1 MIIVVLFFKLRNP
14 FFLIIFLALIFQWI
28 QINIK
33 IVIGNIVNLPL
44 EELFSYYQD
53 VNFLYQANLLSNIG
67 LIFFSFGIHLPLKK
81 KFKDFD
87 ISSLLRPDYST
98 RKILRSYLFFSL
110 GVSLLLLFRNSLPG
124 INTVVSAFSR
134 LKWGLLLITFI
145 YVLSRQEE
153 KRLFYTI
160 LIIEIFLGF
169 TGYFSAFKDFIIFG
183 IIGLLSVQ
191 LFLNTRS
198 YLRFSII
205 FIFAA
210 GFGLLWSAIKMD
222 YRDYLSGGTETQRV
236 VVSKTEAIGELVNQV
251 SNVTATDLG
260 LASETLMD
268 RLSYIEFFS
277 ITLNNVPEYIDY
289 ENGKIIREST
299 LFYFKPRIFFPDKG
313 IIDDSDHTNKYTNL
327 DLVDD
332 GKASHSIGFMTDA
345 YIDFGPYGMM
355 GLLLVL
361 GLVFGLS
368 IRLLILKSPNMV
380 WAVIF
385 IAPFYFLLAV
395 YSFNMIKV
403 MGNFITYL
411 IPIYFL
417 SSIFFKFANK
427 FFLDNDSKTNIVYDG
442 Q

>member
-1 MIIVVLFFKLRNP
+1 MV
-14 FFLIIFLALIFQWI
+14 FQWI

-33 IVIGNIVNLPL
+33 IVIGNIVNVPL
-44 EELFSYYQD
+44 QELFSYYQN
-53 VNFLYQANLLSNIG
+53 VNYLYQANLLSNIG
-67 LIFFSFGIHLPLKK
+67 LIFFSLGIHLPLKK

-87 ISSLLRPDYST
+87 ISTLLRPEYST
-98 RKILRSYLFFSL
+98 RKILRSYLVFSL
-110 GVSLLLLFRNSLPG
+110 VVSVLLLFRNSLPG
-124 INTVVSAFSR
+124 INTVVTAFGK

-153 KRLFYTI
+153 KRLFYII
-160 LIIEIFLGF
+160 LVIEIFLGF
-169 TGYFSAFKDFIIFG
+169 TGYFSGFKDFIVFG

-191 LFLNTRS
+191 FFLNAKS
-198 YLRFSII
+198 YLRFSVILM
-205 FIFAA
+205 FAA

-222 YRDYLSGGTETQRV
+222 FRDYLSGGTETQRV
-236 VVSKTEAIGELVNQV
+236 VVSKSEAIGELVNQV
-251 SNVTATDLG
+251 SSVTLTDLG

-277 ITLNNVPEYIDY
+277 ITLDIVPQYMDY
-289 ENGKIIREST
+289 ENGQIIKEST
-299 LFYFKPRIFFPDKG
+299 LFYFKPRIFFPNKG

-332 GKASHSIGFMTDA
+332 GAASHSIGFMTDA

-361 GLVFGLS
+361 GLVFGFA
-368 IRLLILKSPNMV
+368 IRLLILKSANMV

-385 IAPFYFLLAV
+385 IGPFYFLLGV

-403 MGNFITYL
+403 MGNFITYF

-417 SSIFFKFANK
+417 TNIIFKFANK
-427 FFLDNDSKTNIVYDG
+427 FFLDNNGKTDLVYDG
-442 Q
+442 H